1 MAGYK
6 CCWKLKCDR
15 NRLWI
20 YSFLFVLLNVS
31 PIATSENSVLTVAD
45 ANWTVIL
52 EGEWML
58 KFYAPWCP
66 ACQHLQNDWEG
77 FAKLSQALGI
87 SVGKVDVTRQPGLS
101 GRFLVTTLP
110 TIFHAKDGNFRR
122 YMSSRSVEDFQAYIS
137 QKKWEAVEPLP
148 GWKSPSSF
156 LMSGMAALFRLSVWI
171 RQIHNYLT
179 DSLGIPVWG
188 SYIIFALV
196 TLFTGLLLGLMLVL
210 IADFFWPSRPRQ
222 SEMKAGA
229 KGATDEGSE
238 GELEEPFLE
247 EKRSAWDA
255 DNELVSGEDSAGED
269 DATPVAEVSDDTTAT
284 SSHDDAPTDL
294 RKRRPQQEAQ
304 NSSEGT

>member
-6 CCWKLKCDR
+6 RCWKLKYDR
-15 NRLWI
+15 SILMI
-20 YSFLFVLLNVS
+20 YQLLFALLIIS
-31 PIATSENSVLTVAD
+31 PIASSENSVLTVAD

-66 ACQHLQNDWEG
+66 ACQHLQNDWDG
-77 FAKLSQALGI
+77 FSKHSEALDI

-210 IADFFWPSRPRQ
+210 IADFFWPSRPKQYELQ
-222 SEMKAGA
+222 SGTKAGLR
-229 KGATDEGSE
+229 DEGSE
-238 GELEEPFLE
+238 EEME
-247 EKRSAWDA
+247 ERRAWDA
-255 DNELVSGEDSAGED
+255 DNEHVSGEDSTED
-269 DATPVAEVSDDTTAT
+269 DATPVAEMADIAAAT
-284 SSHDDAPTDL
+284 SAHSDAPTDL
-294 RKRRPQQEAQ
+294 RKRKPKESQ
-304 NSSEGT
+304 NSPEGT

>member
-6 CCWKLKCDR
+6 CCWKLKYDR
-15 NRLWI
+15 SRLWI
-20 YSFLFVLLNVS
+20 YSLLLALLIIS
-31 PIATSENSVLTVAD
+31 PIASSDNTVLNVAD

-66 ACQHLQNDWEG
+66 ACQHLQNDWDG
-77 FAKLSQALGI
+77 FAALSEALGI
-87 SVGKVDVTRQPGLS
+87 SVGKVDVTQQPGLS

-122 YMSSRSVEDFQAYIS
+122 YMSSRSIEDFQAYIS
-137 QKKWEAVEPLP
+137 QQKWELVEPLP

-179 DSLGIPVWG
+179 DILGIPSWG

-210 IADFFWPSRPRQ
+210 IADFFWPSRPKQ
-222 SEMKAGA
+222 NELKAET
-229 KGATDEGSE
+229 KGLKDEGSE
-238 GELEEPFLE
+238 EEMEAPLVE
-247 EKRSAWDA
+247 ERRAWDA
-255 DNELVSGEDSAGED
+255 DNERVSGEDSTED
-269 DATPVAEVSDDTTAT
+269 DATPVAEVADIATAPRGHSDP
-284 SSHDDAPTDL
+284 PTDL
-294 RKRRPQQEAQ
+294 RKRRPQEPQD
-304 NSSEGT
+304 SSEGT